1 MSTELLFVQFS
12 TYILLVNQIYL
23 QSYDVERRGRST
35 KCSGM
40 PDPSLTNTLYLSF
53 TNELHLV
60 NFEKH
65 SKQLSTKRQRLIDR
79 RHKQNFEAH
88 TANVPLFL
96 AHYLSQHSAA
106 QCNQVRIYMY
116 MYFQQLSSSR
126 HTHIQWCLQWQ
137 CQHELSLVDSSTKSS
152 ISIPKSDTQE
162 GKIVRCCD
170 RLALP

>member
-65 SKQLSTKRQRLIDR
+65 SKQLSTKRQR
-79 RHKQNFEAH
+79 
-88 TANVPLFL
+88 
-96 AHYLSQHSAA
+96 
-106 QCNQVRIYMY
+106 
-116 MYFQQLSSSR
+116 
-126 HTHIQWCLQWQ
+126 
-137 CQHELSLVDSSTKSS
+137 
-152 ISIPKSDTQE
+152 
-162 GKIVRCCD
+162 
-170 RLALP
+170 